1 MFARLLNIPL
11 FSLTRTMWSEIR
23 DERRWVIVYMV
34 MSSLAMVVSLTY
46 PLLIM
51 KLLNEFQRQSGSELL
66 HTVWLLLGAYFVGD
80 IVFWSLHGPS
90 RLIENRLS
98 FTIKL
103 RFQQKLFQM
112 VTRLPMRWQRENHS
126 GETIDQ
132 VAKAT
137 TALGDFSSH
146 GFEVIHLLTKFFGS
160 IAVLSWFM
168 PWAGVSVAAVTAV
181 IVATVTLFDRFLTE
195 QYRRLNKRYN
205 EVAAAIQDYLT
216 NVGTI
221 ISLRLEDRVGK
232 EVYDR
237 ANKIFPLY
245 QDNSRLNELKWF
257 TASMLVTSV
266 QVGVLL
272 VYCLVTLNAGE
283 TILAGTFYAL
293 YDYLRSIGEAFFH
306 FTWKWSNL
314 VVQNARVKAVDHIIE
329 AYERDVLGSESA
341 KLPYDWRSLEVR
353 DLEFS
358 HGDAPEQVDGDRKLP
373 HVHGVSFRLERGKAY
388 AFVGESGSG
397 KSTVLGLLRGLH
409 PADRAAVICDGAV
422 LPEGLVHVYH
432 SATLIPQEPEIFAE
446 SIRFNVTM
454 GCETDAANV
463 EKAVKAA
470 QFEAVLDR
478 LPRGLN
484 TSIAEKGV
492 NLSGGEKQRLALAR
506 GFFFVEESESDL
518 LLLDE
523 PTSSVDLVNERQIYE
538 RLIRTNRH
546 RCVVSALHKFHLLPL
561 FDEIVVF
568 AAGTVVERGTA
579 AELLAQNGEFRRLWG
594 SYVSESELAA

>member
-1 MFARLLNIPL
+1 
-11 FSLTRTMWSEIR
+11 MWSEIR
-23 DERRWVIVYMV
+23 DERGWVIVYMI
-34 MSSLAMVVSLTY
+34 MSSLAMAVALTY
-46 PLLIM
+46 PLVIM
-51 KLLNEFQRQSGSELL
+51 KLLNEFQRLSGDELL
-66 HTVWLLLGAYFVGD
+66 HAVWVLLGLYFVSD
-80 IVFWSLHGPS
+80 VVFWLLHGPS

-98 FTIKL
+98 FKIKV
-103 RFQQKLFQM
+103 RFQHKLFQM
-112 VTRLPMRWQRENHS
+112 VTRLPMRWQRDHHS

-137 TALGDFSSH
+137 TALGDFSSRC
-146 GFEVIHLLTKFFGS
+146 FEIIHLLTKFFGS

-168 PWAGVSVAAVTAV
+168 PWAGVSVAVMTCV
-181 IVATVTLFDRFLTE
+181 VVATVTLFDRVLTD
-195 QYRRLNKRYN
+195 QYRRLNKKYN

-221 ISLRLEDRVGK
+221 ISLRLENRVGK
-232 EVYDR
+232 EVLER
-237 ANKIFPLY
+237 ANRIFPLY
-245 QDNSRLNELKWF
+245 QNNSRLNELKWF
-257 TASMLVTSV
+257 IASMLVTAI

-272 VYCLVTLNAGE
+272 SYCVITLGAGE

-306 FTWKWSNL
+306 FTWKWSDL

-341 KLPYDWRSLEVR
+341 RLPTNWRSLEIH

-358 HGDAPEQVDGDRKLP
+358 HADAAQKREGDKSLP
-373 HVHGVSFRLERGKAY
+373 HVRGVSFRLERGKAY

-409 PADRAAVICDGAV
+409 PADRAEVVCDGVV
-422 LPEGLVHVYH
+422 LPQGLTHVSH
-432 SATLIPQEPEIFAE
+432 SATLIPQEPEIFSE
-446 SIRFNVTM
+446 TIRFNVTM
-454 GCETDAANV
+454 GCETDPSEV
-463 EKAVKAA
+463 DKAVKAA
-470 QFEAVLDR
+470 QFEAVLKR
-478 LPRGLN
+478 LPRGLD

-523 PTSSVDLVNERQIYE
+523 PTSSVDLVNERQIYQ
-538 RLIRTNRH
+538 RLISTNRH

-561 FDEIVVF
+561 FDEVVVF
-568 AAGTVVERGTA
+568 VGGSVVERGTA
-579 AELLAQNGEFRRLWG
+579 ADLLANNGEFRRLWG
-594 SYVSESELAA
+594 SYASESELAA